1 MKTAC
6 ASPASRIHR
15 GLSDTVQADLLLR
28 ELPTFSVPRRR
39 RRGDGGAFKCAG
51 TSESVGGSQNPTVDS
66 WGMPVMMGLNVGTT
80 DSSEPSVSGAGRS
93 LGTGVSK
100 G

>member
-1 MKTAC
+1 MKTVC
-6 ASPASRIHR
+6 ASPASRILR
-15 GLSDTVQADLLLR
+15 GLSDAVQADLLLR
-28 ELPTFSVPRRR
+28 ELPTFCAPRR

-80 DSSEPSVSGAGRS
+80 DSSEPSASGAGS
-93 LGTGVSK
+93 PLGTGVSE